1 MNKLRKGIGVTNA
14 IAFGMRNGIRSQPL
28 VLIDIG
34 GRNGLSRPWQI
45 LYKAGLVAPVFF
57 EPEPKAA
64 TALEASYKSST
75 VINDAVWSDKTRKT
89 LHVTAQPGCSSILAP
104 DPDERMPEAIK
115 LMMHV
120 EKLVDVDLIRPDIAL
135 TKLGIIPDVVKLDIQ
150 GAELEALKGFG
161 KLLQS
166 VSCVEMEVSFMKGY
180 GEQPLFGEL
189 YDFMVD
195 SGFGLFDLKVFG
207 VAGTR
212 NGTQANAF
220 FCRRDLKSPRQ
231 SVVETMFRYAS
242 DFSIWP

>member
-1 MNKLRKGIGVTNA
+1 MNKLRKGVGVSKA
-14 IAFGMRNGIRSQPL
+14 LAFGLRSGLRNQRL

-34 GRNGLSRPWQI
+34 ARDGLSRSWHI

-64 TALEASYKSST
+64 AALLASHKSST
-75 VINDAVWSDKTRKT
+75 VIRDAVWSENTRKT
-89 LHVTAQPGCSSILAP
+89 LHVTVQPGCSSILAP
-104 DPDERMPEAIK
+104 DPDERLPEVGKA
-115 LMMHV
+115 MMQV
-120 EKLVDVDLIRPDIAL
+120 EKLVDVDLIRADSAL

-166 VSCVEMEVSFMKGY
+166 VSCVEMEVSFMRGY
-180 GEQPLFGEL
+180 VAQPLFGEL

-195 SGFGLFDLKVFG
+195 SGFGLFDVKVFG

-231 SVVETMFRYAS
+231 SVVETVFRYAS